1 MLGSRRSIGKRRA
14 GRERSRRYEKM
25 CDGETKLLSSSS
37 EVSARSAPDA
47 TQSVST
53 SYSRIFPRIG
63 PVTLRN
69 GTARAWRVIGM
80 QKHQP
85 YALLLSPV
93 AFTLAGCKVVEGI
106 FKAGVWVGVI
116 GVFLSIGLI
125 IWLVRLFAN
134 RGG

>member
-1 MLGSRRSIGKRRA
+1 
-14 GRERSRRYEKM
+14 
-25 CDGETKLLSSSS
+25 
-37 EVSARSAPDA
+37 
-47 TQSVST
+47 
-53 SYSRIFPRIG
+53 
-63 PVTLRN
+63 
-69 GTARAWRVIGM
+69 M

-93 AFTLAGCKVVEGI
+93 AFTLVGCKVVEGI